1 MKVIIQN
8 FNKTS
13 YHHEHLYA
21 STKIQICNHN
31 HLVEVEMSRY
41 IHKYFIS
48 LTIFKREKYKG
59 T

>member
-13 YHHEHLYA
+13 YDHEHLYA
-21 STKIQICNHN
+21 CTKIQICNHN
-31 HLVEVEMSRY
+31 HLVEVEMSLRY

-48 LTIFKREKYKG
+48 LRILK
-59 T
+59 